1 MNLRII
7 LILTLG
13 CLLAGCDSFLDTG
26 NYMKKD
32 TGNFPSTQDDAMQ
45 MTTGVYSVLKSQIS
59 YVRTSHFFVA
69 EMAGDDRL
77 GGGSRN
83 NGESQAIDRLQYSEE
98 SQFADFWRVTYSGIF
113 RANSAIATMDDVTDW
128 NIPALKEQYLGEVY
142 FLRALYYLQLVQ
154 VFGEVPL
161 LLSPEAENKPK
172 SPAAAIYARIATDL
186 LTAIEL
192 LPAKPYHQ
200 TESGRAT
207 RWAAQALLARTFLF
221 FTGYYQQS
229 ELPTVSSRLVTRND
243 VIAYLEDCIGHSGHE
258 LVNDFRNIWAYA
270 NKWTKPDYPYS
281 LNNSLEWEGDGCK
294 ETVFAVKFGNHSR
307 NESDKDALGYS
318 NQLCLNFGL
327 RHPGSYND
335 AQCFPF
341 GQGWAIGTINPTLWE
356 EWLQDEPDDIRREG
370 TILNQHTEMPPGW
383 TTDRT
388 KQVEETG
395 YWGKKYIP
403 VLARDEDGKIW
414 KSYSCLAFGTAEN
427 YQTSHTNDL
436 ILIRLADVY
445 LMHSELTGTVG
456 GINMVRARAGLAPVS
471 SYSAQALKRER
482 RYELATEGL
491 RWWDLLRW
499 HEADATIPTN
509 QEGVP
514 IKVIGTDYAYRSSFA
529 LRFKKTGGFFPI
541 PESQVLLSNGVLIQ
555 NTGWLAE
562 DKDAYF
568 ENLPY

>member
-1 MNLRII
+1 MNKKII
-7 LILTLG
+7 LILTFA
-13 CLLAGCDSFLDTG
+13 CLLAGCDDFLDTK
-26 NYMKKD
+26 NYMKKN
-32 TGNFPSTQDDAMQ
+32 TGNFPSTQEDAMQ
-45 MTTGVYSVLKSQIS
+45 MTTGVYSALKSQLS

-77 GGGSRN
+77 GGGSRSN
-83 NGESQAIDRLQYSEE
+83 RESQAIDRLQYSEE
-98 SQFADFWRVTYSGIF
+98 SQFADFWRITYSGIF
-113 RANSAIATMDDVTDW
+113 RANSAIATMNDVNEW
-128 NIPALKEQYLGEVY
+128 SIPDLKEQYLGEIH

-161 LLSPEAENKPK
+161 LLTPEAENKPK
-172 SPAAAIYARIATDL
+172 SPANEIYARITTDL

-192 LPAKPYHQ
+192 LPNKIYHQ

-207 RWAAQALLARTFLF
+207 RWAAEALLARTFLF
-221 FTGYYQQS
+221 YTGYYQKN
-229 ELPTVSSRLVTRND
+229 ELPTASTGIVTCND
-243 VIAYLEDCIGHSGHE
+243 VVTYLEDCINHSGHE
-258 LVNDFRNIWAYA
+258 LVSDFRNIWAYT
-270 NKWTKPDYPYS
+270 NKWTKPDYAYS
-281 LNNSLEWEGDGCK
+281 FNNNLEWEGDGCK
-294 ETVFAVKFGNHSR
+294 ETIFAVKFGNHAR
-307 NESDKDALGYS
+307 NEDDKDALGYS
-318 NQLCLNFGL
+318 NQLSLNFGL
-327 RHPGSYND
+327 RYPGSYND
-335 AQCFPF
+335 SQCFPF

-356 EWLQDEPDDIRREG
+356 DWLQEEPEDIRREG
-370 TILNQHTEMPPGW
+370 TIMNQYTEMPPDW

-414 KSYSCLAFGTAEN
+414 KSYSCLAFGTAED

-445 LMHSELTGTVG
+445 LMHSELTASVN
-456 GINMVRARAGLAPVS
+456 GINMVRTRARLNPVQG
-471 SYSAQALKRER
+471 YSTDVLKKER

-499 HEADATIPTN
+499 HEADTMVPTN
-509 QEGVP
+509 QEDVP
-514 IKVIGTDYAYRSSFA
+514 VKVIGTDNTYRSSFA

-541 PESQVLLSNGVLIQ
+541 PESQVLLSNGVLKQ
-555 NTGWLAE
+555 NMGWLTE